1 MENCPLRI
9 ERKPITWSTIHISTH
24 LCIDS
29 SNKHAPGLLMKNRRF
44 SFFPR
49 NGKSED
55 CFSKEKSGGCAKYV
69 DLKMEFLF
77 FSRKGKNGVLLI
89 NHFKSSHY
97 TSQELC
103 VAQSIFL
110 HLFLDPHI
118 STFRWR
124 SATRLVSSMEFSKTE
139 MLIFNS

>member
-1 MENCPLRI
+1 MESGPLRI
-9 ERKPITWSTIHISTH
+9 ERKPITWSTIHLSAH

-29 SNKHAPGLLMKNRRF
+29 SNKNAPGLLMKSRRF

-55 CFSKEKSGGCAKYV
+55 CFSKEKSGGCAKCR

-77 FSRKGKNGVLLI
+77 FFSGKGKKGFLLI

-103 VAQSIFL
+103 VAQSHWFKWSKNLIWMKWIEYVSCIFKYYMCTG
-110 HLFLDPHI
+110 D
-118 STFRWR
+118 RWP
-124 SATRLVSSMEFSKTE
+124 
-139 MLIFNS
+139 